1 MDENANKNQ
10 DNVENN
16 SQEAHT
22 PLSQNEHE
30 ITAKESEAALAK
42 ESEATSVEES
52 VTPPV
57 EVSNVAPAQESAAEP
72 VEAAEMPKE
81 EAPTVEQVAE
91 KEADREADREAAA
104 RERAEKKKAEAAAS
118 EAKRE
123 EKRQARQKKKAEK
136 LKKQAERDEKLK
148 EKLKNRRPRRKHYIY
163 RVVGALLRFTL
174 TLVLGMAIAYGSVIG
189 AVYHVVSGL
198 TIDELQKF
206 GIATD
211 ADKYLTQNGDID
223 LTSTSLLELIADLNA
238 VRADLGEH
246 TLQTL
251 IDHYGIALPAET
263 LAVLPTD
270 LFSVPITT
278 LVSSEGGA
286 VIAQNLKFGY
296 LLSFLPPAMLS
307 PRVVETLSE
316 RPLAL
321 LTNGQY
327 GELFAGVKL
336 GYFTG
341 VTFDEEGNVVPV
353 NASQLTMQEAMA
365 ELDLGRIL
373 SATTQNGDLLG
384 VLATDLGEQEL
395 RPILSGF
402 MTGALLEKMCEGRLV
417 KDVILPDANTG
428 RYTFSLPA
436 LCTGVYLGDALGYI
450 KVGDTW
456 YTAYT
461 DNGDDTDD
469 VPASS
474 MNAALAK
481 ISLLDVINRT
491 LSLDQTFDGM
501 YFGDLQNGYSRGD
514 AITEPNPEGGEDIV
528 VGYCWMKDGA
538 KVSKMQAKIAN
549 MAVSDVLNGH
559 LDLNATLGSLYIG
572 DLQGYTY
579 REVLEGDTLVGHK
592 WMKKGTDN
600 TETEVSPV
608 LSAIADISLSTVLNG
623 QLDMTEALGALTLGE
638 VQGYTRGEDLRWYRT
653 VTEGDESTLVYVG
666 AVQNALANV
675 LLSDVMSGQFSLSSA
690 LGELRMGDAMGYT
703 RGDIYES
710 KDPSDEASYDKYE
723 FTKGETPPVEV
734 TGTMLEIANLPL
746 SDVLEGRADFSDTV
760 KDMRLGEVL
769 EYTEHE
775 GVWYSTFVAANSDEN
790 VRVKGVLGVLA
801 GNRVKELN
809 ESTINAIAV
818 GEVLG
823 YTEKDTDADGTPDK
837 WYDENNKRVTGMLA
851 TLADITI
858 GEFSN
863 ADTLTAKIRE
873 LALADAMGYT
883 LVDGVWYSEYSDDG
897 DSTND
902 VKLTGILAAL
912 ATNPLKDINTAT
924 IDAILLGDAIGYM
937 KKDTNGDGAADT
949 WYQDDVPATG
959 IMGTMADLTVG
970 ALKDSAAVSEKLG
983 EVELSVVLNY
993 KYVDG
998 QWVNKNNVA
1007 ASGVMAHLMG
1017 LKINAVEHEI
1027 DEMPLGYAFGFYRN
1041 EETGEWFTDQALSK
1055 KPTGITASLANIHL
1069 THAREELN
1077 SMKLGR
1083 LLGHSF
1089 NEGAWEDANGK
1100 PLTGLDLVF
1109 ADMLVSDLDNADKI
1123 AGALQTAKL
1132 GDSMGYKCVEGV
1144 WYKTKTDAAGNT
1156 VADEE
1161 KPVTGL
1167 LGALADTEIGGVENK
1182 LKSISIGTMLDFTKK
1197 ADGWYDSGNNKV
1209 TGVLAVLAGSDLD
1222 HIVGD
1227 IENMTVAQLY
1237 PEPEGILKAIDPTTK
1252 VTELDTAMMNC
1263 KIKSLMDAELLNIS
1277 VEKQAIFATALGADW
1292 ASKYTIIDF
1301 LNYLI
1306 NGTIPS
1312 QS

>member
-1 MDENANKNQ
+1 MDENVNKNQ
-10 DNVENN
+10 DNIEENAN
-16 SQEAHT
+16 EQLV
-22 PLSQNEHE
+22 PLPQNEQE
-30 ITAKESEAALAK
+30 IAAKESEAAPA
-42 ESEATSVEES
+42 EVSVTAPTEES
-52 VTPPV
+52 NDT
-57 EVSNVAPAQESAAEP
+57 PAQESIAAP
-72 VEAAEMPKE
+72 VVEAEMPKE
-81 EAPTVEQVAE
+81 EAPTVEQTAE
-91 KEADREADREAAA
+91 KEAESDAEGEAVACDM
-104 RERAEKKKAEAAAS
+104 AEEKQAQAQAS
-118 EAKRE
+118 EAVRE
-123 EKRQARQKKKAEK
+123 AKGQARQKRKEEK
-136 LKKQAERDEKLK
+136 LKKQAERDERLK
-148 EKLKNRRPRRKHYIY
+148 EKLKQRRPRRKHYIY

-206 GIATD
+206 GIATE
-211 ADKYLTQNGDID
+211 ADRYLTQSGDID

-251 IDHYGIALPAET
+251 IDHYGIALPEET
-263 LAVLPTD
+263 LAALPTD

-278 LVSSEGGA
+278 LMSSEGGT

-296 LLSFLPPAMLS
+296 ILSFLPPAMLS
-307 PRVVETLSE
+307 PHVIETLSE

-341 VTFDEEGNVVPV
+341 VTFNEEGKVVPA

-384 VLATDLGEQEL
+384 VLATDLGEQAL

-456 YTAYT
+456 YSAYT
-461 DNGDDTDD
+461 DNGDATDD

-474 MNAALAK
+474 MNAALAE
-481 ISLLDVINRT
+481 ISLLDVINGT
-491 LSLDQTFDGM
+491 LSLDRTFEGM
-501 YFGDLQNGYSRGD
+501 YFGDLQNGYVRGE
-514 AITEPNPEGGEDIV
+514 ALTEPSPAGGEDIV
-528 VGYCWMKDGA
+528 VGYRWHRDGVE
-538 KVSKMQAKIAN
+538 VSKMQAKIAN

-579 REVLEGDTLVGHK
+579 REVFEGDTLVGHK
-592 WMKKGTDN
+592 WMKKGADN
-600 TETEVSPV
+600 TEVEVAPV

-623 QLDMTEALGALTLGE
+623 QLDMTAALGALTLGE

-675 LLSDVMSGQFSLSSA
+675 ALSDVMSGQFSLASA

-710 KDPSDEASYDKYE
+710 KDPSDEASYDKYK
-723 FTKGETPPVEV
+723 FTKQGTPPAEV

-746 SDVLEGRADFSDTV
+746 SDVLEGRADFGDTV

-775 GVWYSTFVAANSDEN
+775 GVWYSTFVAANSEDN
-790 VRVKGVLGVLA
+790 VRAKGVLGVLA

-809 ESTINAIAV
+809 ESTVNAIAV

-837 WYDENNKRVTGMLA
+837 WYDESNKQVTGLLA
-851 TLADITI
+851 TLADITV
-858 GEFSN
+858 GELSN

-883 LVDGVWYSEYSDDG
+883 LVDGVWYSEYSNDG

-902 VKLTGILAAL
+902 ERLTGILAVL
-912 ATNPLKDINTAT
+912 ATQRLKDINSAT
-924 IDAILLGDAIGYM
+924 IDAIYLGDAIGYT
-937 KKDTNGDGAADT
+937 KKDTNGDGTADT
-949 WYQDDVPATG
+949 WYQNDVPATG
-959 IMGTMADLTVG
+959 IMATMADLTVG
-970 ALKDSAAVSEKLG
+970 ALKDSAAVSEKIG
-983 EVELSVVLNY
+983 EVELSAVLNY
-993 KYVDG
+993 KYVGG

-1041 EETGEWFTDQALSK
+1041 EETGEWYTDEALSV

-1077 SMKLGR
+1077 SMKLGS

-1144 WYKTKTDAAGNT
+1144 WYKTKTDASGNT

-1161 KPVTGL
+1161 NPVTGL

-1182 LKSISIGTMLDFTKK
+1182 LKTISIGTMLDFTKK
-1197 ADGWYDSGNNKV
+1197 ADGWYDAGNNKV
-1209 TGVLAVLAGSDLD
+1209 TGVLAVLAGSDLN

-1237 PEPEGILKAIDPTTK
+1237 PNPEGILKAIDPTTK
-1252 VTELDTAMMNC
+1252 VTELDTAVMNC
-1263 KIKSLMDAELLNIS
+1263 NIKSLMDAEILDIS
-1277 VEKQAIFATALGADW
+1277 VQKQAIFATALGADW

-1312 QS
+1312 HS